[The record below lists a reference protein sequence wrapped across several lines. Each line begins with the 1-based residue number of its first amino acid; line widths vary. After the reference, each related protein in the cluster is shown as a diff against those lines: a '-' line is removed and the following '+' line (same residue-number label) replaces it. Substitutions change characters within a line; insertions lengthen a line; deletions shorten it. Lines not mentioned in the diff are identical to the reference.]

1 MSRSAKQFFYGALY
15 LALAALIAISVVP
28 RGDVAEVPAS
38 APEGI
43 RGLEVRG
50 AVTTM
55 TAADGS
61 VAFLAR
67 VENPNTMHV
76 AEAFGYSFRIT
87 QEDGTVV
94 ETPRRTGAAY
104 PRETTVL
111 LETIPSAT
119 FTEGTRITLSL
130 GAPAWASAQFLVRPV
145 LEFSR
150 TETASDDLGAFVEGE
165 VRNAGA
171 IAAAS
176 ARIIAIMRDV
186 NGFPLFAAQT
196 ILENVSG
203 GAMRSFF
210 IRFPRDQGIPTRAS
224 PEGAELII
232 EAY

>member
-15 LALAALIAISVVP
+15 LALAVLIAISVVP
-28 RGDVAEVPAS
+28 RGGVAEVPAS

-50 AVTTM
+50 AVTAM

-67 VENPNTMHV
+67 VENPNAVHV

-87 QEDGTVV
+87 QVDGTVS
-94 ETPRRTGAAY
+94 ETPRRTGVVY

-111 LETIPSAT
+111 LETISSAT
-119 FTEGTRITLSL
+119 SMEGTRITLSL
-130 GAPAWASAQFLVRPV
+130 DAPTWVPTQFLVRPV

-150 TETASDDLGAFVEGE
+150 TEMASDDLGAFVEGE
-165 VRNAGA
+165 VRNTGA
-171 IAAAS
+171 ITAAR
-176 ARIIAIMRDV
+176 ARIIATIRDV

-203 GAMRSFF
+203 GTTRPFF
-210 IRFPRDQGIPTRAS
+210 IRFPRDRGIPTRAS